1 MHSCISSFVKIC
13 NESII
18 FIFHFQKVTRHD
30 LKKLISIFMSLSI
43 GLANQ
48 NTLPNQFVYLDDF
61 MPSIVIELRYNSSF
75 NFIGENIDGYKNNRC
90 ILTIDM
96 AKALKKVQN
105 ELQAMG
111 LGLKVYDAYRPQMA
125 VDHFLRWSNNESDTL
140 TKKEFYPTLTKKE
153 LLENRYIATKS
164 SHSRGSAID
173 LTIVSFPPSEQ
184 KPFKI
189 EDQWDCSKGN
199 YASQRDNSLDM
210 GSSYDCFHEVSHTG
224 SRIITPQQRAN
235 RLLLKSLMEKQG
247 FRNYHKEWWHYNFI
261 NETFPETYFNFPV
274 D

>member
-1 MHSCISSFVKIC
+1 MHSCISIFLKIR
-13 NESII
+13 NESRIVI
-18 FIFHFQKVTRHD
+18 FPLQKVIRYD
-30 LKKLISIFMSLSI
+30 SKKLLSIFMSLSLV
-43 GLANQ
+43 LANQ
-48 NTLPNQFVYLDDF
+48 NTLPNKFVYLDDF
-61 MPSIVIELRYNSSF
+61 IPSIVIELRYNSSF
-75 NFIGENIDGYKNNRC
+75 NFIGKNIDGYKNNRC

-96 AKALKKVQN
+96 AEALKEVQN
-105 ELQAMG
+105 ELQVMG

-125 VDHFLRWSNNESDTL
+125 VDHFLRWANDESDSL
-140 TKKEFYPTLTKKE
+140 TKKEFYPTFSKKE

-173 LTIVSFPPSEQ
+173 LTIVSFPLSEQ
-184 KPFKI
+184 RPFKI

-199 YASQRDNSLDM
+199 YVPQRDNSLDM
-210 GSSYDCFHEVSHTG
+210 GSSYDCFHEISHTG
-224 SRIITPQQRAN
+224 STIITPQQRAN

-247 FRNYHKEWWHYNFI
+247 FRNYYKEWWHYNFI